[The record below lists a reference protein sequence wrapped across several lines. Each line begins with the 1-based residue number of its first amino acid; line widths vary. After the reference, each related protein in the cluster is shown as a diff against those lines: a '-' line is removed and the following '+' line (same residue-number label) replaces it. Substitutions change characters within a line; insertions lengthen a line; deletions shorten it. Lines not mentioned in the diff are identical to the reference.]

1 MDFTSIHNFYEHLV
15 IDYLQAEIIPA
26 HSELSPGQ
34 SAGQSTDFFLD
45 VACYALTKLP
55 SRYMRHEIDMA
66 FYLES
71 KERAQMMNEVKKVV
85 DDAVVYI
92 TKNFNKDE
100 RYEL

>member
-15 IDYLQAEIIPA
+15 IDYLQAKIIPA
-26 HSELSPGQ
+26 HPE
-34 SAGQSTDFFLD
+34 QSTDFFLD
-45 VACYALTKLP
+45 IACYSLTKLP

-71 KERAQMMNEVKKVV
+71 KERAQMMDEVKKVV
-85 DDAVVYI
+85 DDAVIYI
-92 TKNFNKDE
+92 TKNFNKNE

>member
-15 IDYLQAEIIPA
+15 IDYLQVDVIPQHA
-26 HSELSPGQ
+26 DKPV
-34 SAGQSTDFFLD
+34 DFFLD

-71 KERAQMMNEVKKVV
+71 DERAKMVSEVKKVV
-85 DDAVVYI
+85 DDSVVYI
-92 TKNFNKDE
+92 SENFNKDE
-100 RYEL
+100 RYEE

>member
-15 IDYLQAEIIPA
+15 IDYLKTDIIPKYDDK
-26 HSELSPGQ
+26 
-34 SAGQSTDFFLD
+34 STDFFLD

-71 KERAQMMNEVKKVV
+71 KERAKMIMEVKGSV
-85 DDAVVYI
+85 DSAVIFI
-92 TKNFNKDE
+92 TENFNKDD
-100 RYEL
+100 RYNL

>member
-15 IDYLQAEIIPA
+15 IDYLQAEIIPQ
-26 HSELSPGQ
+26 HTE
-34 SAGQSTDFFLD
+34 QSTDFFLD

-71 KERAQMMNEVKKVV
+71 EERANMMAEVKKVV
-85 DDAVVYI
+85 DVSVEYI
-92 TKNFNKDE
+92 TENFNKNE

>member
-26 HSELSPGQ
+26 HPE
-34 SAGQSTDFFLD
+34 QSTDFFLD
-45 VACYALTKLP
+45 IACYALTKLP

-71 KERAQMMNEVKKVV
+71 KERAQMMAEVKKIV

>member
-15 IDYLQAEIIPA
+15 IDYLQVEILPK
-26 HSELSPGQ
+26 HTEQP
-34 SAGQSTDFFLD
+34 TDFFLD
-45 VACYALTKLP
+45 IACFALSKLP

-71 KERAQMMNEVKKVV
+71 EERAQMMDEVKKTV
-85 DDAVVYI
+85 DEAVIYI

-100 RYEL
+100 RYE

>member
-15 IDYLQAEIIPA
+15 IDYLQAEIIPK
-26 HSELSPGQ
+26 HPDHP
-34 SAGQSTDFFLD
+34 TDFFLD
-45 VACYALTKLP
+45 IACYALTKLP

-71 KERAQMMNEVKKVV
+71 EERAKMMEEVKKVV
-85 DDAVVYI
+85 DDSVTYI
-92 TKNFNKDE
+92 TKNFNKNE